1 MVMGISNEDMEAWAR
16 KVCFP
21 QISLLSDWDSHLGTR
36 KNSGSVEPAKK
47 APDFVENPRDDH
59 YDKAFEYKSYE
70 IIRWSG
76 WSGGGGLGLG
86 HDLR

>member
-36 KNSGSVEPAKK
+36 KNSGSVETSKK
-47 APDFVENPRDDH
+47 APISSRIPRT
-59 YDKAFEYKSYE
+59 
-70 IIRWSG
+70 ITTIRLLNASHTR
-76 WSGGGGLGLG
+76 SSIGGGGAKVADW
-86 HDLR
+86 DLVMI